1 MEQYAQVLNIAMPIF
16 LALILIE
23 QFFEWKLGRKVSNS
37 LDTVSSISSGLT
49 NVIKDVLGLTVS
61 ILSYKW
67 LVDRVAIFDIENVW
81 MVYLITFVAIDFKGY
96 WQHRWEHKINILWN
110 RHVIHHS
117 SEEFNLACGL
127 RQTISTVFSYFAFLL
142 APGAI
147 VGVPVEVIA
156 TVAPLHLFLQFWY
169 HTRLIGNLG
178 VLEHVIV
185 TPSHHRVHH
194 AVNKEYMDKNLGQIF
209 IVWDKL
215 FGTFQKEMPEVPC
228 VYGIS
233 RPARTWNPIKINFQ
247 HFWVLVRDAYYAKSW
262 WDKMRI
268 WFMPTGWRPKDV
280 EEKFPLVSI
289 KDPYTYQ
296 KYGQETTKVFQRWA
310 WVQLL
315 FNYFLLIY
323 LFAFIQDIGFTGA
336 VVYGVFVVLS
346 VYSYTELM
354 DRNPLALYMETV
366 KSLLGL
372 GLIFYMGSWFGA
384 TENVGFW
391 YTGVVGSYMVLSAG
405 MAAFFMVKGSVS
417 TKYQVLGTK

>member
-16 LALILIE
+16 LLMILIE
-23 QFFEWKLGRKVSNS
+23 QFFEWKLGRKVSNN
-37 LDTVSSISSGLT
+37 LDTVSSISSGIT

-67 LVDRVAIFDIENVW
+67 LVDRVAIFEIENVW
-81 MVYLITFVAIDFKGY
+81 MVYVITFVAIDFKGY

-142 APGAI
+142 APAAI

-169 HTRLIGNLG
+169 HTRLIGNMG
-178 VLEHVIV
+178 ILEHIIV

-209 IVWDKL
+209 IIWDKM

-247 HFWVLVRDAYYAKSW
+247 HFWVLLRDAFYARSW
-262 WDKMRI
+262 WDKLRI
-268 WFMPTGWRPKDV
+268 WFMPTGWRPQDMK
-280 EEKFPLVSI
+280 EKFPIDSI
-289 KDPYTYQ
+289 QDPYTYQ
-296 KYGQETTKVFQRWA
+296 KYGQKSTKGFQRWA
-310 WVQLL
+310 WAQLL

-323 LFAFIQDIGFTGA
+323 LFAFIQDVGFTGA
-336 VVYGVFVVLS
+336 LIYGGFVVLS

-354 DRNPLALYMETV
+354 DRNPIALYLETF
-366 KSLLGL
+366 KSLIGL

-391 YTGVVGSYMVLSAG
+391 YTAVVGCYMILSAG
-405 MAAFFMVKGSVS
+405 MTAFFTVKGTEPAAVGV
-417 TKYQVLGTK
+417 KV